1 MALLHDIEC
10 VKCTLTYCCMD
21 IIAEYKRNIMNI
33 RLFLR
38 ALTGV
43 MSVKPS
49 FGIAVLNDPSLVPYN

>member
-1 MALLHDIEC
+1 MALLHDIKC
-10 VKCTLTYCCMD
+10 VKCTLINCSMN
-21 IIAEYKRNIMNI
+21 IITVYKGNIMNI